1 MSDRDAPATPSS
13 SLDDARLGEQALD
26 GSPRWSSRSRL
37 RAALDHQEPD
47 RVPCDLGGSR
57 VTGIH
62 VDAYRSLR
70 RALGLPDTD
79 PTISDFQQRLAL
91 VEDDV
96 IDALGVDVKG
106 VNPRSPSTYK
116 RVVSDDGAY
125 LSFVDEWGVT
135 RKMPKG
141 GFFYDPVA
149 APLSGDITEADV
161 DRFPWPDASDPARY
175 EGMVEEARSIAE
187 EGRGVYVASIC
198 SGLTEVFFK
207 IRGFEDGYMDL
218 VANPAL
224 ARRIMERI
232 LELKLVYWE
241 RILPELGGI
250 IDVAGESDDLGGQDR
265 LLFSPAVYREIV
277 KPLHEQLFDC
287 IHTRSRAKVFLH
299 SCGAIRELI
308 PDLIETGVEVL
319 NPVQVSAARMESA
332 GLKRDFGRDIVFWGG
347 GVDTQHILSRE
358 STDQVRDDV
367 SRHVDDL
374 KPGGGFVFAAVHNVQ
389 ANVPPENLVAAWAAF
404 RERASYGT
412 E

>member
-1 MSDRDAPATPSS
+1 MSDRPAPTTPAS
-13 SLDDARLGEQALD
+13 SLNELQFGVHAVD
-26 GSPRWSSRSRL
+26 GSSRWNARSRL
-37 RAALDHQEPD
+37 QAALNHQEPD

-62 VDAYRSLR
+62 INAYRALRQSLD
-70 RALGLPDTD
+70 LPGTE
-79 PTISDFQQRLAL
+79 PTICDFQQRLAL

-106 VNPRSPSTYK
+106 VNPRSPSTYE
-116 RVVSDDGAY
+116 RVMSDDGEY
-125 LSFVDEWGVT
+125 LSFVDEWGVL

-161 DRFPWPDASDPARY
+161 DRFPWPDPSDPARY
-175 EGMVEEARSIAE
+175 AGMVEEARGIAE
-187 EGRGVYVASIC
+187 QGRGVHVASIC

-207 IRGFEDGYMDL
+207 IRGFEDGFMDL

-232 LELKLVYWE
+232 LEIKLAYWE
-241 RILPELGGI
+241 RILPELDGV

-277 KPLHEQLFDC
+277 KPLHAQLFDC
-287 IHTRSRAKVFLH
+287 IHRRSQAKVFLH
-299 SCGAIRELI
+299 CCGAIRELI
-308 PDLIETGVEVL
+308 PDLIETGVDVL
-319 NPVQVSAARMESA
+319 NPVQVSATGMDSGA
-332 GLKRDFGRDIVFWGG
+332 LKRDFGRDIVFWGG
-347 GVDTQHILSRE
+347 GVDTQRVLSLGTPR
-358 STDQVRDDV
+358 QVREDV

-374 KPGGGFVFAAVHNVQ
+374 KPGGGFVFATVHNVQ
-389 ANVPPENLVAAWAAF
+389 ANVPPENLVAAWTAF
-404 RERASYGT
+404 RKHASYGT
-412 E
+412 K